1 VLGSQLTAVGYNVAM
16 YLSIIIPALNE
27 ADHIA
32 ESLAT
37 LQLLRARGVEVI
49 VVDGGSTDQTQ
60 SHAEPLVDRLVQSS
74 KGRATQM
81 NAGAAVAHGDVLLFL
96 HADSSLPD
104 QADDLIIDAIRN
116 GHSWGRFDVNIRGA
130 HFMLAVIAWFIN
142 HRSRL
147 SGISTGDQGL
157 FVTRNAFDRMGGF
170 PSQPLMEDVEICKRL
185 RKLAPPA
192 CLSARI
198 STSGRR
204 WEKHGVWRT
213 IFLMWKLRFQYWRGA
228 SPTEL
233 HAIYY
238 GN

>member
-1 VLGSQLTAVGYNVAM
+1 M
-16 YLSIIIPALNE
+16 RLSIIIPALNE
-27 ADHIA
+27 AAHIA
-32 ESLAT
+32 QSLAP
-37 LQLLRARGVEVI
+37 LQSMRERGVEVI
-49 VVDGGSTDQTQ
+49 VVDGGSTDQTVSQ
-60 SHAEPLVDRLVQSS
+60 SEPLADRVIMSAR
-74 KGRATQM
+74 GRATQM

-104 QADDLIIDAIRN
+104 QADDLIFDAIDN

-157 FVTRNAFDRMGGF
+157 FVTRNAFDRVGGF

-192 CLSARI
+192 CLLARV
-198 STSGRR
+198 STWVAAG
-204 WEKHGVWRT
+204 KNT
-213 IFLMWKLRFQYWRGA
+213 A
-228 SPTEL
+228 
-233 HAIYY
+233 Y
-238 GN
+238 GEPFF